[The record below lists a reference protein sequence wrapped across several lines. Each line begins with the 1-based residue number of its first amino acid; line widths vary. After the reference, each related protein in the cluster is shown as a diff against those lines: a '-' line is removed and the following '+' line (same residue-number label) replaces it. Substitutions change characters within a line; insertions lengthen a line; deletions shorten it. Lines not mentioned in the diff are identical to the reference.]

1 MISVIVEY
9 RLPDEQNEEKRFDV
23 YHVSDLLDI
32 QNYYT
37 GMYMTGDLE
46 YLKYS
51 IQFAERS
58 IK

>member
-1 MISVIVEY
+1 MISVIVEF
-9 RLPDEQNEEKRFDV
+9 RLPGEQTEKKRFDV
-23 YHVSDLLDI
+23 YHVNVLLEI

-37 GMYMTGDLE
+37 SMYMTGDLE
-46 YLKYS
+46 CLKFS

>member
-1 MISVIVEY
+1 MISVIVEF
-9 RLPDEQNEEKRFDV
+9 RLPDEQTEEKRFDV
-23 YHVSDLLDI
+23 YHVADLLDI